1 VLTNQLKELRVLKRV
16 SQQDVANSL
25 CVSRQVYNN
34 YELGKREPDY
44 ATIMKLSN
52 YFGVTIDYLLGKTD
66 ASNKSKQL
74 SESLNN
80 AIRIPV
86 LGRIPAGLPV
96 EAIEDV
102 LDFEEVPA
110 DWGRG
115 GREYFA
121 LLIKGNSMWPKY
133 LEKDIVLFQKADDC
147 DSGNECAVIVNGDEA
162 TFKKVIKQSNGIVLQ
177 PLNTTDFMP
186 VFYSNDEV
194 ESLPVQVIGVAKEIR
209 RQA

>member
-1 VLTNQLKELRVLKRV
+1 MLTNQLKELRVLKRV